1 MNRIDRLTGT
11 LLLLQSHSY
20 LSLGTIATHWEVSE
34 RTVYRDLAALCE
46 AGVPVTFE
54 PELGYRLLS
63 GYEVPPVMFS
73 EDEAL
78 SLFLSGAISEQV
90 ADASLRANL
99 RAALGKI
106 RSVLPD
112 ERKSL
117 LDGFKESLGIWFHA
131 QTPANEM
138 DCLLPLH
145 HAALRRRCAALHYDT
160 ADRGVVTHREV
171 EPLTVLFYA
180 GRWHLIA
187 YCRLRKDYR
196 DFRMDR
202 IRKWQVL
209 EEAFQPH
216 PDFSVDAFA
225 SQWNCSQ
232 SLHDVVIRV
241 AAQEADRFRRSLRSN
256 EFQCET
262 IDDNSVRFR
271 FRSGELQH
279 LTPWLLSFG
288 SSLTVEQPASLVQIL
303 RDIAMQI
310 LEQHST
316 AVSNTH

>member
-11 LLLLQSHSY
+11 LLLLQSHAY
-20 LSLGTIATHWEVSE
+20 LSLSAIAAHWEVSE

-78 SLFLSGAISEQV
+78 SLFLSGAISEQI
-90 ADASLRANL
+90 ADTSLRANL
-99 RAALGKI
+99 RTALGKI

-131 QTPANEM
+131 QTPGNAM

-145 HAALRRRCAALHYDT
+145 QAALRRRCTALHYDT
-160 ADRGVVTHREV
+160 ADRGVVTNRKV
-171 EPLTVLFYA
+171 EPLAVLFYA

-187 YCRLRKDYR
+187 YCRMRKDYR

-209 EEAFQPH
+209 EESFQPH
-216 PDFSVDAFA
+216 PDFSVETFA

-241 AAQEADRFRRSLRSN
+241 AAHDAERFRRSLRNN
-256 EFQCET
+256 EYQCET
-262 IDDNSVRFR
+262 IGNDTVRFQ
-271 FRSGELQH
+271 FRSGELHH

-288 SSLTVEQPASLVQIL
+288 SSLTVEQPASLIQIL
-303 RDIAMQI
+303 REIAKQI
-310 LEQHST
+310 LEQHPT
-316 AVSNTH
+316 VDSNTH